1 MNGNKRKYDE
11 EELIFSLKARDK
23 QALEYLYDHYSN
35 SLYCLIVSIIKDREI
50 SNDVLQE
57 TFIKIWKSTDSY
69 QSEKG
74 RLFTW
79 IAKIARNTALDKI
92 RSKEFAQMKKT
103 DALLSNSTHEPSISD
118 SVKDVGLKK
127 TILKLKDEHRQ
138 LIDLSYFHGFTH
150 EELSRALDMP
160 LGTVKSRLY
169 IALKQLK
176 SLLSQ

>member
-1 MNGNKRKYDE
+1 MNSSKRKYDE

-23 QALEYLYDHYSN
+23 QALEYLYDHYSK
-35 SLYCLIVSIIKDREI
+35 SLYCLILSIIKDREI
-50 SNDVLQE
+50 SNDILQE
-57 TFIKIWKSTDSY
+57 TFIKIWKSIDAY
-69 QSEKG
+69 YSEKG

-92 RSKEFAQMKKT
+92 RSKEFTQRKNT
-103 DALLSNSTHEPSISD
+103 ESLINGNNFEPSIPD
-118 SVKDVGLKK
+118 SVSDVGLKK
-127 TILKLKDEHRQ
+127 TILRLKDEHRQ

-150 EELSRALDMP
+150 EELSKALDMP

-169 IALKQLK
+169 LALRQLK